1 MTTADIQKR
10 INQLSESLIELSD
23 SGYFVGKRK
32 KVKALNIKI
41 RNLTKR
47 LRYKKGA

>member
-1 MTTADIQKR
+1 MTTSDIQKR
-10 INQLSESLIELSD
+10 INQLSESLIELSG

-41 RNLTKR
+41 RNLNKR
-47 LRYKKGA
+47 KLYKEKS